1 MLQWRKQDIA
11 PQVEQEVRFAASK
24 VNDQSSAEQSVSPLF
39 FISDWYVRPAIILT
53 SFALFCGL
61 LFNAAT
67 YLWDWLDRPVTRLN
81 IIGNTQ
87 YLDRNQMLHKLAEN
101 IQPGAALQLGLV
113 SSEVGV
119 TSIGNSVLSLDINEI
134 QKIAL
139 EEPWV
144 NSVSLKRNW
153 PGTIAIEVTE
163 QVPVAKWG
171 NKGLLNHQGD
181 IFWPE
186 NRQELEH
193 LPRLDGPSTDTA
205 RVMDQYHTLSQFFKG
220 SNTLMTGLTLQAR
233 GAWTL
238 LLDNK
243 IEVELGREKILTRL
257 RRFLELYKGHLYHQA
272 AKIER
277 VDVRYT
283 NGVAVKWLPV
293 PEQKI
298 N

>member
-1 MLQWRKQDIA
+1 MRT
-11 PQVEQEVRFAASK
+11 AASK
-24 VNDQSSAEQSVSPLF
+24 VSAVESEQRGFSTLYF
-39 FISDWYVRPAIILT
+39 FSDWYVRPAIILT

-67 YLWDWLDRPVTRLN
+67 HLWAWLDKPVTGLN

-87 YLDRNQMLHKLAEN
+87 YLDRENMLSKLAEN
-101 IQPGAALQLGLV
+101 LKKINVANGSQLINVQGQSLP
-113 SSEVGV
+113 S
-119 TSIGNSVLSLDINEI
+119 LSRSMLSMDINEL

-144 NSVSLKRNW
+144 NSASLKRTW
-153 PGTIAIEVTE
+153 PSAIGIAVTE

-186 NRQELEH
+186 NDLALEH
-193 LPRLDGPSTDTA
+193 LPKLNGPSTDTA
-205 RVMDQYHTLSQFFKG
+205 RVMEQYHTLSQFFKG

-233 GAWTL
+233 GAWVF
-238 LLDNK
+238 LLDNN

-257 RRFLELYKGHLYHQA
+257 RRFLELYKGHLYQQA

-283 NGVAVKWLPV
+283 NGVAVKWRRV
-293 PEQKI
+293 EEQKI
-298 N
+298 D